1 MAVLERRLHRVDAMA
16 ISIGAVIGVG
26 VFFSTGLVLSGA
38 HGLAGATA
46 VWVIVAVV
54 CLAGAILYA
63 DLSARVPEFGGPYA
77 YVRVAFGRQAA
88 FVHGWMN
95 AGFALPVRQATAF
108 AAVGEVLARWLP
120 GDARLLASCALV
132 ALTALNLLGVRTG
145 AIAQFVFTSGKLA
158 TLTLV
163 IGLALILGSLGSLG
177 LSDEAGAI
185 QAAPFVTAV
194 SAAWFACL
202 GWQDV
207 VLLSEELLEPRRD
220 LPVVLVG
227 TVALTTLL
235 YIGIHLAIYF
245 GLGGDADAYG
255 ATPAIAVASRALG
268 SFGAGLLSLLILS
281 SMLSSCAENLMVR
294 SRIAMALAMAR
305 DGMGPPQIA
314 AVDRA
319 GTPYGA
325 LLLHTSIA
333 LVLVATNQFITML
346 PLIAFSQG
354 FLGVFETAS
363 YFVIRRKRPEL
374 PSSRFHPWAPLVF
387 ILANAAL
394 CVVAGAANL
403 TATGFVL
410 GVLVVISGVYVAMR
424 SQIVAPDLP
433 KTS

>member
-1 MAVLERRLHRVDAMA
+1 MAVLERRLHRVDALA

-26 VFFSTGLVLSGA
+26 VFFNTGLVLRGA
-38 HGLAGATA
+38 HGFVGATA
-46 VWVIVAVV
+46 VWVVVALV
-54 CLAGAILYA
+54 CLTGAILYA
-63 DLSARVPEFGGPYA
+63 DLSGRVPEAGGPYA
-77 YVRVAFGRQAA
+77 YVRVAFGRPAA

-108 AAVGEVLARWLP
+108 AAVGEVLARWFP
-120 GDARLLASCALV
+120 GDPRLLASCALLV
-132 ALTALNLLGVRTG
+132 LTALNLLGVRAG

-163 IGLALILGSLGSLG
+163 IGLSLILGSIGSFG
-177 LSDEAGAI
+177 LSDEGGVI
-185 QAAPFVTAV
+185 KAAPFVTAA

-255 ATPAIAVASRALG
+255 ATPAITVASRALG
-268 SFGAGLLSLLILS
+268 SFGAGLFSLLMLS
-281 SMLSSCAENLMVR
+281 SMLGSCAENLMVR
-294 SRIAMALAMAR
+294 PRIAMALAR
-305 DGMGPPQIA
+305 DGMGPSVIA
-314 AVDRA
+314 AVNRA

-325 LLLHTSIA
+325 LLLHAAIA

-387 ILANAAL
+387 ILANAVL
-394 CVVAGAANL
+394 CVIAGGANL
-403 TATGFVL
+403 TATAFVL
-410 GVLVVISGVYVAMR
+410 GVLVVISVLYAATRPQV
-424 SQIVAPDLP
+424 VAPDLP
-433 KTS
+433 KVS